1 MKRLIDHYLR
11 LWIHDPYRKPLLLRG
26 ARQVGK
32 TYAARQLGKLFDSF
46 VEVNLEQ
53 YEKARSIFLQ
63 DLDPHR
69 IIRDLSILLDVSI
82 TPGKTLLFID
92 EIQARPEALTSL
104 RYMYE
109 QMPELHVIA
118 AGSLLDF
125 AIEQVG
131 IPVGRVESL
140 YVYPL
145 SFMEFLAHAH
155 KLLLAEVM
163 QASNASLSEFMHT
176 TLLQLLGQYIAIGG
190 MPEAVSRWLSTD
202 DPFAVA
208 RVHHQILDT
217 YRQDFIKYAKKHQ
230 IKYVE
235 QVFRSIPEQIGN
247 KFKFSRIEGEY
258 RKRELAPALDL
269 LKTAGVAHNVFNSS
283 GQGAPLGAQIDPQD
297 YKVLFIDV
305 GLAQASLNLDLADWF
320 LQPQE
325 AFVNK
330 GAIVEAF
337 VGQEMLVYADAYR
350 KQQLYYWQRE
360 AKSSN
365 AEIDYL
371 IQKEQRIIPIEVKS
385 GAGTGLK
392 SMRMFLETHAAT
404 PYGIRFAA
412 QQYSVYEKLYTY
424 PLYAVAQVCTVGN
437 KQVLDALTLLLKHE

>member
-11 LWIHDPYRKPLLLRG
+11 LWTHDPYRKPLLLRG

-53 YEKARSIFLQ
+53 YEKARLIFAQ

-69 IIRDLSILLDVSI
+69 IIRDLSILMDVSI

-92 EIQARPEALTSL
+92 EIQARPEALTAL

-109 QMPELHVIA
+109 MMPELHVIA

-145 SFMEFLAHAH
+145 SFLEFLAHAH
-155 KLLLAEVM
+155 EMLLREVIG
-163 QASNASLSEFMHT
+163 ASSVPLSEFMHT

-217 YRQDFIKYAKKHQ
+217 YRQDFTKYAKKHQ
-230 IKYVE
+230 VKYVA
-235 QVFRSIPEQIGN
+235 QVFRAIPEQLGG
-247 KFKFSRIEGEY
+247 KFKYARIEGEY

-269 LKTAGVAHNVFNSS
+269 LETAGVAHKVFNSS
-283 GQGAPLGAQIDPQD
+283 GQAKI
-297 YKVLFIDV
+297 LFIDI

-330 GAIVEAF
+330 GALVEAF
-337 VGQEMLVYADAYR
+337 VGQEMLVYADAHR

-392 SMRMFLETHAAT
+392 SMRIFFETHAAT

-412 QQYSVYEKLYTY
+412 QQHSVYENLHSY
-424 PLYAVAQVCTVGN
+424 PLYAVAQVCAAGN
-437 KQVLDALTLLLKHE
+437 KQVLEALKSLI